1 MSREQQIVEALRAS
15 LKETERL
22 RKQNRDLVA
31 AAGEPIAIVGMA
43 CRLPGGV
50 TSPDQLWD
58 LVSRGGDG
66 ITGFPGDRG
75 WDLVSDVDYARAGG
89 FVDSATTFDAGLFG
103 ISPREAVA
111 MDPQQ
116 RLLLESSWEALE
128 RAGIAPDSLR
138 GSATGVYA
146 GASNSGYGAGV
157 ALPEE
162 VAGHALTGTAN
173 SVISGRVAYALGL
186 EGPAVTI
193 DTACSS
199 SLVAL
204 HMAMQALR
212 ADECSMALVGG
223 VTVVPSTA
231 VFAEFARQNGLAA
244 DGRCKSFA
252 GAADGTGW
260 SEGVAV
266 LVVEKL
272 SDAVANGH
280 DVLAV
285 VRGSA
290 VNSDGASNGLTAPN
304 GPSQQRVIR
313 AALES
318 AGMSPSDVDVVEGH
332 GTGTRLGD
340 PIEAQA
346 LLATYGQGRVEPLWL
361 GSLKSNIGHTQAA
374 SGAAGVIKM
383 VLALQHATLPKTLHV
398 DTPTPHAAWGRGAVS
413 LLTQARPWPEVDR
426 PRRAAVSSF
435 GISGTNA
442 HIILESYAA
451 EPAEVPVEPV
461 LAGTPWAL
469 SARSA
474 EALRAQADR
483 LAAVEESA
491 VDIAWS
497 LATTRAVL
505 DERAV
510 VVGGR
515 VGLDA
520 VARGE
525 SGPGVVRGTAVDG
538 DLALL
543 FTGQGSQRAGMGQAL
558 RVFPV
563 FAEVFDDLHAR
574 LPFDDSAIDQTGN
587 AQVALFAL
595 QVALFRLVESW
606 GIRPDVLVGHSIGEV
621 AAAHVSGILSLDDAC
636 TLVAA
641 RARLMQAL
649 PSGGAMLAVEISEAD
664 LAVEFP
670 EGLPEGV
677 DLAAVNSDRSI
688 VVSGDRGIVELLD
701 RRFVEQSR
709 RVKRLSVSHA
719 FHSHLMD
726 PMLDEFERVVRGLTF
741 GSPAIPVVATSTGD
755 PGTPEYWVRQV
766 RETVRFADAVGG
778 LDESTRYLELGPD
791 GVLSAL
797 VGGVPALRAGHD
809 EPDSLLTAVA
819 RLHVV
824 GVPVDWTAVLP
835 RGRRVPLP
843 VYPFQRAH
851 YWLAPASTEAA
862 VDDWRYRIDWSPVHP
877 RPAGDQG
884 WQVIGDDPT
893 LADLPRSDNPAAV
906 LVAPGADPATVI
918 DLLRTATAP
927 IWVLTRGA
935 VSTSPTDPV
944 TDPAAAQLW
953 GLGQVAALEHPD
965 RWGGLIDLDAT
976 FDLARLAAVLA
987 GDEDQVALR
996 GDATYAR
1003 RLVPA
1008 PANSGTP
1015 WRATGTV
1022 LITGGTGA
1030 LGGHVARW
1038 LAGRGAQHLLL
1049 TSRRGPDAPGTADL
1063 VRELATLGTRAEVIA
1078 CDVADRDALT
1088 ALLAEHTVTAA
1099 FHTAGVVASTSLA
1112 ETTVDEFT
1120 AITRAK
1126 ADGAATL
1133 HELLPDAHLVLF
1145 GSIAGVWGSGGQAA
1159 YAAANAHLDAIAAQR
1174 RAQGKPATCVSWGPW
1189 AGSGMLADADA
1200 EDYLRKRGLTPM
1212 SPVRAVAALGRALD
1226 AGDTNVTVVD
1236 IDGPRFAAVFTSGR
1250 PSRLL
1255 PWSAPTVAVKSTWDD
1270 SGALDLVRAE
1280 VATVLGYTGAVD
1292 ARKPFKDLGF
1302 DSLTAVELRDRLV
1315 SVTGQ
1320 RLPASLVYDYPT
1332 ATALAEHL
1340 RRQARGETARART
1353 EVVTRTD
1360 EPIAIIAMS
1369 CRFPGGVDSPEA
1381 LWDLVA
1387 NGREVVDEFPTDR
1400 GWDLDALRS
1409 SSHSLRGAFL
1419 RDAAEFDA
1427 DLFGIS
1433 PREATVLDPQQ
1444 RFLLEATWEVFE
1456 RAGIDPTSLRGEPVG
1471 VFAGTNGQD
1480 YAGVALASEGMAGYL
1495 STGITASVLSGRIAY
1510 SFGLEGPA
1518 VTVDTACSSSLVA
1531 LHLAAK
1537 ALRDG
1542 ECSLALASGVT
1553 VMATPGAFVE
1563 FTHQRGLAA
1572 DGRCKPF
1579 AQAAD
1584 GTSWGEGV
1592 GVLLVERLSD
1602 AVANG
1607 HRVLAV
1613 VRGSAVNSDGASNGL
1628 TAPNG
1633 PSQQRV
1639 ILSAL
1644 AAAGLTPSDVDAVE
1658 AHGTG
1663 TVLGDPIEAQALLA
1677 TYGQDRATPLWLGS
1691 VKSNIGHTQAAAGVA
1706 AVIKM
1711 VQAMR
1716 HGVLPMSLHIDTPTA
1731 HVDWSAGAVS
1741 LLTESQPWTPGPR
1754 RVGVSS
1760 FGVSGTNAH
1769 VILESAPESAKAL
1782 TAGGSGPVEA
1792 GVSSLEAGG
1801 PNWSAATEV
1810 TRESIVDDKQPG
1822 SRTGVASAWV
1832 LSAGSAV
1839 GVREQAARLARFLE
1853 DHPTNPEA
1861 VARTL
1866 VHGRAALGYR
1876 AVVPGGDLA
1885 ALGRVAEG
1893 GGGVVEG
1900 SVVDGKLVYLFTGQG
1915 SQRAGMGRELRVFP
1929 VFAAAF
1935 DEVVARVSF
1944 DDGAIDQTGNA
1955 QVAIF
1960 ALQVALHRLLESLGI
1975 HADVLVGH
1983 SIGEVAAAH
1992 VSGIL
1997 SLDDACTLVSARARL
2012 MQALPPGGAMLAVEI
2027 SESDLRQQFPD
2038 GLPEGVDLA
2047 AVNSDRSIVVSGD
2060 RGIVELLDRR
2070 FVEQSRR
2077 VKRLVVSHAFHS
2089 HLMDPMLGEFEQVV
2103 RELSFASPTIPL
2115 VNTSTGDP
2123 ATPEYWVRQVR
2134 ETVRFHEA
2142 VSGLGDVGTFV
2153 ELGPDGVLTALVRQS
2168 LDAGAVPLVRAGK
2181 PEIDTFDHALATLFT
2196 RGVPVQWPT
2205 RGPGA
2210 DLPTYAFQR
2219 RHFWARPKPTPTG
2232 LQPADHP
2239 LLTGSTPL
2247 GDGGHLFTGTLPAE
2261 GWLADHVV
2269 HGAVVLPGTALLDLA
2284 LHAGATTGTPHLD
2297 ELTIEAPLTLPATLQ
2312 LSVAAPTSDG
2322 SRSFAIHST
2331 TGTTWT
2337 RHASGVLSATEAE
2350 PVLPA
2355 DVAGEHIAAAP
2366 SPYGTRSFAVHATT
2380 DATWTRHA
2388 SGALGAAEVEPVLPV
2403 DVAGEHVAAPAPD
2416 GTGSFAVRATTD
2428 ATWTRHASGAL
2439 SATEV
2444 EPVLPVDVAGE
2455 HVAVAASTPDGT
2467 RSFGVHATTGTTWAR
2482 HASGVLGAAGA
2493 EPVLP
2498 ADVAGEPIAVDDL
2511 YPALA
2516 AAGLDY
2522 GPAFQGI
2529 HAVRRT
2535 GQGLIVEVSAPVD
2548 IKGFGLHPA
2557 LFDAVLHALALDSD
2571 GGEPVVP
2578 FAWTGVT
2585 LHAAGADRLRAH
2597 LTRIAPDAVRIVV
2610 TDDDGAPVAS
2620 VESLT
2625 LRVAAKSARS
2635 LDNALFTVDWVPVAA
2650 SADIE
2655 VRDVVVPMPDTVAD
2669 TLALVQAWIRHN
2681 PDPRLVLVS
2690 SGAVAALPG
2699 DDITD
2704 LAAAASWGLVRSA
2717 QSEHPDRF
2725 VLVDAAQGCDLA
2737 GVLALDE
2744 PQLAVRDG
2752 MVLASRLV
2760 RAQPGIAIPDE
2771 PWRLDVTT
2779 GGTLENL
2786 AALSTPD
2793 QPLRPGEVRVAVRSA
2808 GINFRDVLIALG
2820 SYPEQAVMGSEGAGV
2835 VVEVGA
2841 GVTDLAEGD
2850 RVFGLLTGGFGPHA
2864 VVDRRLV
2871 APMPE
2876 SWSYTEAAAVPMA
2889 FLTAYYALVDLAG
2902 LRAGERV
2909 LVHAAAGG
2917 VGMAATQIARHLGA
2931 HVSGTASPAKWPST
2945 GLADEDLASSR
2956 DLGFEQKFG
2965 ATGFDV
2971 VLNSLAG
2978 EYIDA
2983 SRRLLGDGGRFIE
2996 MGKAD
3001 LRDPA
3006 GFPGLTY
3013 RAFDLGEAGP
3023 DRLQAML
3030 QELIALFGHGGLRLL
3045 PTRAWDIRDARSA
3058 FRHLGQG
3065 RHVGKNVFTIP
3076 RPLSTV
3082 LITGGTG
3089 VLGSALA
3096 RHLVDQGVR
3105 RLVLVSRSGQ
3115 ASQELPG
3122 ADVTVV
3128 SCDISDPTAL
3138 SEVIAEYQPTDVIHA
3153 AGVADDGL
3161 ITDLTPDRLQ
3171 TVFGPKADAAR
3182 VLASLELD
3190 SLTFYSSA
3198 SATFG
3203 TPGQANYSAANA
3215 YLDALAHQLRA
3226 QGKNAV
3232 SLAWGLWAEASGIT
3246 ASLTAADRER
3256 LGTALSTEDGLALF
3270 DRARTLPQAHVL
3282 PMRVDARS
3290 AHPLLRGMTV
3300 GAQRR
3305 AKALALTSDNALD
3318 LVREHVA
3325 AVLGHASADAVD
3337 PRRAFRDL
3345 GFDSL
3350 TSVELRNRINSA
3362 TGLRLPPTVVFDH
3375 PTPVAL
3381 AALLSETRPAAKKAV
3396 VRAVDT
3402 SADGIVIVGM
3412 ACRFP
3417 GGVGSPEELWDLV
3430 VSGVDAIGEF
3440 PRDRGWDLDALYDPD
3455 PERLG
3460 TTYTRAGGFVSTATE
3475 FDAGLFGISP
3485 REAAAMDPQQRLLL
3499 ETTWEAFERAG
3510 IDPMSLHGSKS
3521 GVFMGVATSLYGLDS
3536 GPSEGHS
3543 LTGIATSVA
3552 SGRLAYTFGLEGPAL
3567 TVDTACSSSLVALHL
3582 AVQALRNGECTLAV
3596 AGGATVMATPGI
3608 FTEFSRQKG
3617 LSVDGRCRS
3626 FAADADGTG
3635 WGEGVGILV
3644 VERRS
3649 DAVANGHEILAVVR
3663 GTAVNS
3669 DGASNGLTAPN
3680 GPSQQRVIEAA
3691 LAVGGLAPS
3700 DVDLVEA
3707 HGTGTVLGDP
3717 IEAQALL
3724 ATYGQDRAEPLWL
3737 GSVKSNIGHT
3747 QSASGVAGVIKV
3759 VEALRRGV
3767 LPGTLH
3773 AEEPTPHVDWT
3784 AGSVSLLTESRP
3796 WPRVERPRR
3805 AGVSSFG
3812 VSGTNAHVIIEQA
3825 GPDPVA
3831 VAEPRAADPVVPWV
3845 LSAASADALRAQAS
3859 RLAAHSA
3866 ELDPVDVGLSLVSGR
3881 ADLDHRLVVVGA
3893 TTDELRTAL
3902 IGAEGQVISRGR
3914 VAFLFTGQGSQQA
3927 GMGQEL
3933 RVFPAFKAAFDDIRA
3948 RLPYSDEA
3956 IDETG
3961 NAQLALFAVEVALFR
3976 LLESW
3981 GVRPDV
3987 LVGHSIGEV
3996 AAAHVSGIL
4005 SLDDACALVA
4015 ARARLMQ
4022 ALPSGGAMLAVE
4034 ISEAD
4039 LALEFPEGLP
4049 AGVDLAAVNSD
4060 RSIVVSGDRGIVE
4073 LLDRRFVEQSRRV
4086 KRLVVSHAFHSHL
4099 MDPMLGEFRQVV
4111 AGLSF
4116 AKPTIPLVSTAAGD
4130 PSTPEY
4136 WVRQVQ
4142 ETVRF
4147 SQAVRE
4153 SGAAT
4158 FVEVGP
4164 GGVLSALVHHS
4175 VDDAVTAP
4183 AVRPGDEVPA
4193 LVRAVGTAWTRGVA
4207 VDWSAVFAQ
4216 WGGRRVALPT
4226 YAFQRSRYWLEPRRR
4241 IESTEDW
4248 RYQVDWAPVDDGSVT
4263 AGKWAVQGAADVAAA
4278 LKSAGVTVVDD
4289 VADADGLV
4297 VEVDAPGLLR
4307 VVAEA
4312 TVPVWA
4318 VTRGGVDAAEVWGV
4332 GRVAAIEM
4340 PQVWGGLIDLP
4351 AGADARVA
4359 AVLGGKEDQVVL
4371 RPNGAV
4377 ARRVRRAPLGHRQ
4390 QWTVDGP
4397 VLITGGTGA
4406 LGLEVAR
4413 WLVTRGA
4420 TEVVLV
4426 SRRGGTAPDLGV
4438 PVYVET
4444 CDIADRDA
4452 VSALLARHPVTTIV
4466 HAAGVDTR
4474 TPLIS
4479 ADPTAYADVT
4489 RAKVLGA
4496 RHLHELAP
4504 DAHLIFFSSIA
4515 GVWGSSGQS
4524 AYAAGNAYLDALAEH
4539 RVAEGRRATSLAW
4552 GPWSTG
4558 MAAGSA
4564 SDYLRR
4570 RGLTPMR
4577 PDRALSALGD
4587 ALDGGDTAVVIA
4599 DVDWERFIP
4608 AFTSVRPSPLLAEF
4622 VPADSAPT
4630 HSSWASTM
4638 ANLSTQER
4646 LASVLALVRKHA
4658 ADALGH
4664 PDSTTIEPGK
4674 PFKELGFDSLTAVD
4688 LRNRLATTTAIAIPA
4703 TAVFDHPTAR
4713 ALAEYL
4719 ISFLAE
4725 EKPKS
4730 AQLVQTRDTTDP
4742 VVIVG
4747 MACRY
4752 PGGVNSPEDL
4762 WDLVTKGTDAIAD
4775 FPTDRGWDLG
4785 ADVTYARRG
4794 GFVDTA
4800 TQFDAD
4806 LFSISPREAL
4816 AMDPQ
4821 QRLVLETAWEAF
4833 ERAGVD
4839 PLSLRGSATGVF
4851 VGASNSGYGTG
4862 AELPAEIEGHFLTGT
4877 ANSVMSG
4884 RIAYTLG
4891 LEGPAVTVDTACS
4904 SSLVALHW
4912 AIRALRDG
4920 ECDLALAGG
4929 VTVIPSPAVFAEFA
4943 TQGGLAADGR
4953 CKAFA
4958 DAADGTG
4965 WSEGV
4970 GVLVVER
4977 LSDALRNGHRV
4988 LAVVRGSAVNSDGA
5002 SNGLTAPNGPS
5013 QQRVIK
5019 AALASGGLTESDVD
5033 AVEGHGTGTRLGD
5046 PIEAQ
5051 ALLATYGQDR
5061 DEPLWLGS
5069 LKSNIGH
5076 AQAASGVGGVIKMV
5090 LALRHGVLPRTLH
5103 VDAPSS
5109 HVTWGAG
5116 AVSLLT
5122 ESRPWPE
5129 VDRPRRA
5136 AVSSFG
5142 VSGTNAHTILEEYPG
5157 ADPAVEAEDL
5167 VLPWVVSG
5175 RSAEALR
5182 AQALRL
5188 KDFAGRYPDTAVAR
5202 ALVASR
5208 ADLSHRAVVTGAAAL
5223 EALIADRPAPG
5234 LVRGVAGDGRLG
5246 FLFTG
5251 QGSQRVGM
5259 GRGLYSAYPV
5269 FAAAFDAVCA
5279 RVSLDEPLADVVFGV
5294 GAFGDGA
5301 LLDQTAYAQAGLFAL
5316 QVAVFRLVESWGIRP
5331 DHLVGHSIGELAAAH
5346 VAGVLSLDD
5355 ACVLLTARARLMQA
5369 LPPGGAMLAVEA
5381 SEAELAAE
5389 FPEGLPAGV
5398 DLAAV
5403 NSDRSLVLSGDC
5415 STVELLNSLLVDR
5428 GRRVKRLSVSHAFH
5442 SHLVDPVLGEFAEVV
5457 ETLAFRR
5464 PEIPLA
5470 LTSVGDVATPEYW
5483 VRQVRETVRFADAVR
5498 SVDVGTWLELGPD
5511 GVLAALVQ
5519 QTVAAPAVPVLR
5531 GGRDEVESTVDAVGH
5546 LHVSGARVDWT
5557 AILGRAVPI
5566 DLPTYAFQRE
5576 RYWLDQAVAADD
5588 GFWAAVE
5595 SGAVR
5600 VSEGEREQLTAVLP
5614 MLTALRRDHRERST
5628 VDSWRYRVTWRPLVD
5643 TSHVVSGRWLV
5654 ITPDG
5659 AVPDDIAGALAGV
5672 EIVSA
5677 AAGALPVVDGLDGVV
5692 ALVPVE
5698 DVLSLVQA
5706 DLPAPL
5712 WCVTRGAVAVDG
5724 ESVDPEQ
5731 ARVWGLGRVAALE
5744 VPGRWGGLVDVP
5756 AELTGRA
5763 ARRFAAVLAGDE
5775 REVAV
5780 RASGVFGRRLRRAAV
5795 GARGTWSPDGPVLVT
5810 GGTGALG
5817 AEVAR
5822 WLVEQGTT
5830 ELVLVSRR
5838 GPDAP
5843 GAAELVAGLD
5853 ASVSIVACDVADRD
5867 AVARLLAEHPVRAVF
5882 HAAGTVDDGVL
5893 DALTKPRLDAVLRS
5907 KSARWLDELAVAATT
5922 FVVFSSL
5929 AGVIGSAGQGNYAA
5943 ANAELDALIES
5954 RRARGLPGL
5963 SVAWGP
5969 WSGAGMAADVS
5980 TRLRRGGLRPLAP
5993 RRALTALA
6001 TALSAADTT
6010 ITIADVDWPNFTSTS
6025 PLLEDFPTRH
6035 HTPEPVRDL
6044 LDLVITHTAAILG
6057 HPTVAPDRAFRD
6069 LGIDSLTALELRNS
6083 LAAAIAHPLP
6093 ASVVFDYPTPAAV
6106 AAHLETLVIHNPTT
6120 HPQPAADPSP
6130 NPTEPVDWTRAAP
6143 RSGWGLPSR
6152 AGAREP
6158 GVDEPGKS
6166 PDGVALD
6173 ISPGSPVS
6181 ISEAPEPGLA
6191 AVEPNRAGLEA
6202 VEVACGGGA
6211 TGAAVAGPTGLRDG
6225 VDEDSVVIV
6234 GMACRLPGGAEG
6246 PEGLWR
6252 VVRDGVDG
6260 MAGFPDDRGWDL
6272 GRLFDDDPER
6282 VGTSYARVGG
6292 FLSTATEFDAAL
6304 FGISPREAVGMDP
6317 QQRLMLEASWAAIED
6332 AGIDPRGLKGSR
6344 TGVFAG
6350 TNGQDYP
6357 ALLVG
6362 KPELEGH
6369 IGTGNAASVLSGRIA
6384 YTFGLE
6390 GPALTVDTACSS
6402 SLVALHLAAKAL
6414 RGGECDMALA
6424 GGVTIM
6430 STPGAF
6436 IEFSRQRGLAPDG
6449 RCKAFAAAAD
6459 GTGWG
6464 EGVGV
6469 LVVMRLGDALKAGRR
6484 VLAVVRGTAV
6494 NQDGASNGLT
6504 APNGPAQQ
6512 RVIEAALADAH
6523 LRTSDVDVVE
6533 AHGTG
6538 TSLGDPIEAQALLN
6552 TYGQGRDEPLWIGS
6566 VKSNIGHTQAA
6577 AGVAGI
6583 IKVVMAM
6590 RHRELPK
6597 TLHVDA
6603 PSAQVDW
6610 STGDVALLT
6619 EPREWPAD
6627 RPRRAGISSFGVSGT
6642 NAHVIV
6648 EDYPAAAISQV
6659 ELEEPVPFVL
6669 SAASPEALIGQA
6681 RALLGTKP
6689 TLDVAASLLDRAK
6702 LPHRAVVIA
6711 ADADEFATGLR
6722 AVADKGQAG
6731 NGGLAILFTGQG
6743 SQRAR
6748 MGRELRAYPVF
6759 AQAFDDIREQL
6770 SFDDNAIDDTVHAQ
6784 AAIFALEVALYRLVE
6799 SWGIA
6804 PDVLI
6809 GHSIGEVAAAHV
6821 SGVLSLDDACAL
6833 VAARGRL
6840 MQALPVGGA
6849 MLAVEAEPHEIDL
6862 PPGVALAAVNGPRSL
6877 VVSGDEDAV
6886 DALAERWSTEGRRVK
6901 RLVVSHAFH
6910 SHRMDPMLP
6919 EFGAIVHQLTLVPG
6933 HRAVIS
6939 TVHPDADLS
6948 SPDYWVR
6955 QVREPVRFTDAVAEA
6970 RRRGVTRFLELGPDG
6985 VLTALVGTDA
6995 DVAVTALRAG
7005 KGERETV
7012 LAAVGRLH
7020 EAGVDVDWRPLVA
7033 GGRQVPLPAYAFDR
7047 QRFWPLAAKRSRVD
7061 DLTYGITW
7069 APVAAP
7075 NTQLNGTWAVLGD
7088 DTRGIGKLLESHGAE
7103 VVTEEADGL
7112 AGIVSLL
7119 GLNDTVDLLKRD
7131 GAPIWCV
7138 TEGAVSI
7145 DGEAT
7150 DPERAQLWGLGRVA
7164 ALERPRRWGGLID
7177 GDGPGVIAALAGTE
7191 DQVAVRNGELR
7202 ARRLTSTKLLPA
7214 KTWRPTG
7221 PVLVTGGTGALGIEV
7236 ARWLVDRGADELV
7249 LVSRRGADAPGIAE
7263 LVESID
7269 ARVHVVSC
7277 DLGDE
7282 EAVRQVLRDHPVTAI
7297 VHAAGVAGVADLVD
7311 LGANTIADALRAKAT
7326 GARHLDELATVD
7338 TFVLFS
7344 SIAGVWGSG
7353 GQAAYAAANA
7363 ALDAIAH
7370 RRHAEGKPV
7379 TSVAWGPWAGAG
7391 MAAGSEDYLG
7401 KRGLTALD
7409 PAEALEALGAALDA
7423 GVPTVTVA
7431 DVDWP
7436 RFADSFHTARSGT
7449 LFTELLPNDP
7459 RPVDSDL
7466 RERLAGLSEADRDA
7480 TLLALVTAAVAEVLG
7495 YTGVDPN
7502 RAFRDLGFDSLTA
7515 VELRGK
7521 LVAATGLALPSSLA
7535 FDYPTAT
7542 ELARHLRA
7550 ELSPATGVDALLAEL
7565 DAVESAFA
7573 GAAPDGLTRIKLA
7586 VRLRSFL
7593 AGWDGAATAEPA
7605 GDLDAADDDEFLSL
7619 IDQELGR

>member
-1 MSREQQIVEALRAS
+1 M
-15 LKETERL
+15 
-22 RKQNRDLVA
+22 
-31 AAGEPIAIVGMA
+31 
-43 CRLPGGV
+43 
-50 TSPDQLWD
+50 
-58 LVSRGGDG
+58 
-66 ITGFPGDRG
+66 
-75 WDLVSDVDYARAGG
+75 
-89 FVDSATTFDAGLFG
+89 
-103 ISPREAVA
+103 
-111 MDPQQ
+111 
-116 RLLLESSWEALE
+116 
-128 RAGIAPDSLR
+128 
-138 GSATGVYA
+138 
-146 GASNSGYGAGV
+146 
-157 ALPEE
+157 
-162 VAGHALTGTAN
+162 
-173 SVISGRVAYALGL
+173 
-186 EGPAVTI
+186 
-193 DTACSS
+193 
-199 SLVAL
+199 
-204 HMAMQALR
+204 
-212 ADECSMALVGG
+212 
-223 VTVVPSTA
+223 
-231 VFAEFARQNGLAA
+231 AA

-252 GAADGTGW
+252 AAADGTGW

-272 SDAVANGH
+272 SDAIANGH

-318 AGMSPSDVDVVEGH
+318 AGITPSDVDVVEGH

-346 LLATYGQGRVEPLWL
+346 LLATYGKGRAEPLWL

-383 VLALQHATLPKTLHV
+383 VMALRHATLPKTLHV
-398 DTPTPHAAWGRGAVS
+398 DAPTPHAAWGRGAVS
-413 LLTQARPWPEVDR
+413 LLTEARPWPEVDR

-442 HIILESYAA
+442 HIILESYAT
-451 EPAEVPVEPV
+451 EPAAPAESDLAVVPWV
-461 LAGTPWAL
+461 L
-469 SARSA
+469 SARS
-474 EALRAQADR
+474 EDALRAQAVS
-483 LAAVEESA
+483 LAEVDESG
-491 VDIAWS
+491 VDIGWS
-497 LATTRAVL
+497 LATTRAML

-510 VVGGR
+510 VLD
-515 VGLDA
+515 GLA
-520 VARGE
+520 GLGALARGE
-525 SGPGVVRGTAVDG
+525 SAPGVVRGTAVDG
-538 DLALL
+538 DLAFL
-543 FTGQGSQRAGMGQAL
+543 FTGQGSQRAGMGQEL
-558 RVFPV
+558 RVHPA
-563 FAEVFDDLHAR
+563 FAEVFDDIHAR
-574 LPFDDSAIDQTGN
+574 LPFDDDAIDQTGN
-587 AQVALFAL
+587 AQLALFAL

-606 GIRPDVLVGHSIGEV
+606 GVRPDVLVGHSIGEV
-621 AAAHVSGILSLDDAC
+621 AAAHVAGILSLDDAC
-636 TLVAA
+636 TLVSA

-649 PSGGAMLAVEISEAD
+649 PAGGAMLAVEISEAE
-664 LAVEFP
+664 LAAGFP
-670 EGLPEGV
+670 EGLPAGV
-677 DLAAVNSDRSI
+677 DLAAVNSDRSL
-688 VVSGDRGIVELLD
+688 VLSGDRRIVELLN
-701 RRFVEQSR
+701 RSFVEQSR
-709 RVKRLSVSHA
+709 RVKALAVSHA

-726 PMLDEFERVVRGLTF
+726 AMLGEFEQVVGGLSF
-741 GSPAIPVVATSTGD
+741 DQPVIPLVSTSTGD
-755 PGTPEYWVRQV
+755 PSTPEYWVRQV
-766 RETVRFADAVGG
+766 RGTVRFADAVGG

-797 VGGVPALRAGHD
+797 VGGVPTLRAGHD
-809 EPDSLLTAVA
+809 ETAALTTAMA
-819 RLHVV
+819 RLHVI

-843 VYPFQRAH
+843 VYPFQRSH
-851 YWLAPASTEAA
+851 YWLAPASSAAA
-862 VDDWRYRIDWSPVHP
+862 VDDWRYRIDWTPVTP
-877 RPAGDQG
+877 RPATNQG
-884 WQVIGDDPT
+884 WRVIGDDPT
-893 LADLPRSDNPAAV
+893 LADLPRSDTPAAIV
-906 LVAPGADPATVI
+906 VAPGADAATVI

-935 VSTSPTDPV
+935 VSTGPNDPV
-944 TDPAAAQLW
+944 TDPAAARLW

-965 RWGGLIDLDAT
+965 RWGGLVDVDASPDLT
-976 FDLARLAAVLA
+976 RLAAVLT

-996 GDATYAR
+996 ANGTYAR
-1003 RLVPA
+1003 RLAPA
-1008 PANSGTP
+1008 PVDSGTP
-1015 WRATGTV
+1015 WRAKGTV

-1038 LAGRGAQHLLL
+1038 LAGRGVQHLLL
-1049 TSRRGPDAPGTADL
+1049 TSRRGLAAPGAAELVQELADL
-1063 VRELATLGTRAEVIA
+1063 GASAEVIA
-1078 CDVADRDALT
+1078 CDVADRDALA
-1088 ALLAEHTVTAA
+1088 ALLDNHIVTAA
-1099 FHTAGVVASTSLA
+1099 FHTAGVVASNPLT

-1120 AITRAK
+1120 AVTRAK
-1126 ADGAATL
+1126 ADGATHL

-1159 YAAANAHLDAIAAQR
+1159 YGAANAHLDAIAAHR
-1174 RAQGKPATCVSWGPW
+1174 RAHGKAATCVSWGPW
-1189 AGSGMLADADA
+1189 AGSGMLTDADA

-1212 SPVRAVAALGRALD
+1212 VPARAVAALGRALD

-1236 IDGPRFAAVFTSGR
+1236 VDGPRFAAVFTSGR

-1255 PWSAPTVAVKSTWDD
+1255 PWSTPEVATKSTWDE

-1280 VATVLGYTGAVD
+1280 VATVLGYTGSVD
-1292 ARKPFKDLGF
+1292 AKKPFKDLGF
-1302 DSLTAVELRDRLV
+1302 DSLTAVELRDRLAQ
-1315 SVTGQ
+1315 VTGQ

-1340 RRQARGETARART
+1340 GRQARGETVRLRT
-1353 EVVTRTD
+1353 EVATRVD

-1381 LWDLVA
+1381 LWDLVSS
-1387 NGREVVDEFPTDR
+1387 GREVVDEFPTDR

-1419 RDAAEFDA
+1419 RGAAEFDA

-1444 RFLLEATWEVFE
+1444 RLLLEATWEVFE
-1456 RAGIDPTSLRGEPVG
+1456 RAGIDPSSLRGEPVG

-1480 YAGVALASEGMAGYL
+1480 YAGVALASEALAGYL

-1542 ECSLALASGVT
+1542 ECSMAIASGVT

-1644 AAAGLTPSDVDAVE
+1644 SAAGLDPSDVDVVE

-1677 TYGQDRATPLWLGS
+1677 TYGQGRTEPLWLGS

-1706 AVIKM
+1706 GVIKM

-1716 HGVLPMSLHIDTPTA
+1716 HGVLPRSLHIDAPTS
-1731 HVDWSAGAVS
+1731 HVDWSAGSVS
-1741 LLTESQPWTPGPR
+1741 LLTESRPWTSAAR
-1754 RVGVSS
+1754 RAGVSS

-1769 VILESAPESAKAL
+1769 VILESAPDIELA
-1782 TAGGSGPVEA
+1782 AGPGEA
-1792 GVSSLEAGG
+1792 A
-1801 PNWSAATEV
+1801 P
-1810 TRESIVDDKQPG
+1810 
-1822 SRTGVASAWV
+1822 AWV
-1832 LSAGSAV
+1832 LSAGSAA
-1839 GVREQAARLARFLE
+1839 GLRDQASRLLRYL
-1853 DHPTNPEA
+1853 TVNPDADRDA
-1861 VARTL
+1861 VAHTL
-1866 VHGRAALGYR
+1866 VHGRAALTHR
-1876 AVVPGGDLA
+1876 AVVQSGDLE
-1885 ALGRVAEG
+1885 ALTRLAEG
-1893 GGGVVEG
+1893 GDVVQG

-1915 SQRAGMGRELRVFP
+1915 SQRAGMGRDLRVYP

-1935 DEVVARVSF
+1935 DEVVARVPFS
-1944 DDGAIDQTGNA
+1944 DEAIDQTGNA
-1955 QVAIF
+1955 QVALF
-1960 ALQVALHRLLESLGI
+1960 ALQVALFRLLESRGVRP
-1975 HADVLVGH
+1975 DVLVGH

-1992 VSGIL
+1992 VAGIL
-1997 SLDDACTLVSARARL
+1997 SLDDACTLVAARARL
-2012 MQALPPGGAMLAVEI
+2012 MQALPAGGAMLAVEI
-2027 SESDLRQQFPD
+2027 SEAELGVAFPG
-2038 GLPEGVDLA
+2038 GLPDGVDLA
-2047 AVNSDRSIVVSGD
+2047 AVNSDRSLVLSGD
-2060 RGIVELLDRR
+2060 RGIVELLERG

-2077 VKRLVVSHAFHS
+2077 VKSLVVSHAFHS
-2089 HLMDPMLGEFEQVV
+2089 HLMDPMLDEFAQVV
-2103 RELSFASPTIPL
+2103 RGLSFNQPLIP
-2115 VNTSTGDP
+2115 VVSTSSGDP
-2123 ATPEYWVRQVR
+2123 STPEYWVRQVR
-2134 ETVRFHEA
+2134 ETVRFHDA
-2142 VSGLGDVGTFV
+2142 VSGLGDVGAFV
-2153 ELGPDGVLTALVRQS
+2153 ELGPDGVLTALVQQS
-2168 LDAGAVPLVRAGK
+2168 VDAVAVPVLRAGK
-2181 PEIDTFDHALATLFT
+2181 SELDTVDRALATLFT
-2196 RGVPVQWPT
+2196 CGVPVHWPT

-2219 RHFWARPKPTPTG
+2219 RHFWAKPKPALTG
-2232 LQPADHP
+2232 VHPANHP
-2239 LLTGSTPL
+2239 LLSGSTPL

-2269 HGAVVLPGTALLDLA
+2269 HGTVVLPGTALVELA
-2284 LHAGATTGTPHLD
+2284 LHAGATTGAPRVD
-2297 ELTIEAPLTLPATLQ
+2297 ELTIEVPLSLPADIQ
-2312 LSVAAPTSDG
+2312 LAVAAPEADG
-2322 SRSFAIHST
+2322 TRAFAIHS
-2331 TGTTWT
+2331 GSGNAWT
-2337 RHASGVLSATEAE
+2337 RHASGLLSATPSQPDLPLVTDGH
-2350 PVLPA
+2350 PVSL
-2355 DVAGEHIAAAP
+2355 
-2366 SPYGTRSFAVHATT
+2366 
-2380 DATWTRHA
+2380 
-2388 SGALGAAEVEPVLPV
+2388 
-2403 DVAGEHVAAPAPD
+2403 
-2416 GTGSFAVRATTD
+2416 
-2428 ATWTRHASGAL
+2428 
-2439 SATEV
+2439 
-2444 EPVLPVDVAGE
+2444 
-2455 HVAVAASTPDGT
+2455 
-2467 RSFGVHATTGTTWAR
+2467 
-2482 HASGVLGAAGA
+2482 
-2493 EPVLP
+2493 
-2498 ADVAGEPIAVDDL
+2498 DDL

-2522 GPAFQGI
+2522 GPAFQGL
-2529 HAVRRT
+2529 HAAERT
-2535 GQGLIVEVSAPVD
+2535 ADGVIAEVSSSVD
-2548 IKGFGLHPA
+2548 IAGFAVHPA
-2557 LFDAVLHALALDSD
+2557 LLDAALHALALDSD
-2571 GGEPVVP
+2571 GAQAQVP
-2578 FAWTGVT
+2578 FAWTGVA
-2585 LHAAGADRLRAH
+2585 LHGTGADRLRVYV
-2597 LTRIAPDAVRIVV
+2597 TRIAADAVRVVV
-2610 TDDDGAPVAS
+2610 TDAEGALVAS
-2620 VESLT
+2620 VDSLT
-2625 LRVAAKSARS
+2625 LRTAAGPAVNDS
-2635 LDNALFTVDWVPVAA
+2635 LFTVDWTAVGTP
-2650 SADIE
+2650 ADTE
-2655 VRDVVVPMPDTVAD
+2655 VRDVVVPMPTTVED

-2690 SGAVAALPG
+2690 TGAVAAVPG

-2725 VLVDAAQGCDLA
+2725 VLVDAPEGADLA
-2737 GVLALDE
+2737 GALALDE
-2744 PQLAVRDG
+2744 PQLAIRDG
-2752 MVLASRLV
+2752 KALAPRLV
-2760 RAQPGIAIPDE
+2760 RAQPGIALPDE

-2786 AALSTPD
+2786 TALSTPD
-2793 QPLRPGEVRVAVRSA
+2793 RMLEPGEVRVEVRAA

-2820 SYPEQAVMGSEGAGV
+2820 TYPEQAVMGSEGAGV
-2835 VVEVGA
+2835 IVEVGA
-2841 GVTDLAEGD
+2841 DVVDLAAGD
-2850 RVFGLLTGGFGPHA
+2850 RVFGLFAGGFGPRT

-2876 SWSYTEAAAVPMA
+2876 AWSFTEAAAVPMA

-2902 LRAGERV
+2902 LRSGEHI

-2931 HVSGTASPAKWPST
+2931 RVSGTASPAKWSAT
-2945 GLADEDLASSR
+2945 GLADENLASSR
-2956 DLGFEQKFG
+2956 DLAFAEKFSG
-2965 ATGFDV
+2965 LDV

-2978 EYIDA
+2978 RYIDT
-2983 SRRLLGDGGRFIE
+2983 SVRLLGPGGRFIE

-3001 LRDPA
+3001 LREPCD
-3006 GFPGLTY
+3006 FPDLTY
-3013 RAFDLGEAGP
+3013 RAFDLSEAGH
-3023 DRLQAML
+3023 DRLQTML
-3030 QELIALFGHGGLRLL
+3030 LELIDLFGQGALRLL
-3045 PTRAWDIRDARSA
+3045 PTRAWDIRDARAA

-3065 RHVGKNVFTIP
+3065 RHVGKNVFTLP
-3076 RPLSTV
+3076 RALSTV

-3089 VLGSALA
+3089 VLGLALA
-3096 RHLVDQGVR
+3096 RHLVASGVR
-3105 RLVLVSRSGQ
+3105 RLVLVSRGGQ
-3115 ASQELPG
+3115 VSAEMLAELS
-3122 ADVTVV
+3122 AAEVSVVACDV
-3128 SCDISDPTAL
+3128 SDPAAL
-3138 SEVIAEYQPTDVIHA
+3138 SDVIATYRPTDVFHA

-3161 ITDLTPDRLQ
+3161 VTDLTPERLQ
-3171 TVFGPKADAAR
+3171 GVFGPKADAAR
-3182 VLASLELD
+3182 VLAGFDLD
-3190 SLTFYSSA
+3190 SVTFYSSA

-3226 QGKNAV
+3226 QGKNTV
-3232 SLAWGLWAEASGIT
+3232 SLAWGLWEEASGIT

-3270 DRARTLPQAHVL
+3270 DRSRTFPQAHLL
-3282 PMRVDARS
+3282 PMRIDARS
-3290 AHPLLRGMTV
+3290 NHTLLRELT
-3300 GAQRR
+3300 AAPRR
-3305 AKALALTSDNALD
+3305 AKAVSLTADNALD

-3350 TSVELRNRINSA
+3350 TSVELRNRLNAA

-3375 PTPVAL
+3375 PTPTAL
-3381 AALLSETRPAAKKAV
+3381 AALISETRPAVKKAV
-3396 VRAVDT
+3396 VRAET
-3402 SADGIVIVGM
+3402 GADDIVIVGM

-3417 GGVGSPEELWDLV
+3417 GDVGSPEELWDLV

-3460 TTYTRAGGFVSTATE
+3460 TTYTRSGGFVSTATE

-3510 IDPMSLHGSKS
+3510 IDPMSLRGSQS

-3552 SGRLAYTFGLEGPAL
+3552 SGRLAYTFGLEGPTL

-3582 AVQALRNGECTLAV
+3582 AVQALRNGECTLAL

-3626 FAADADGTG
+3626 FAAEADGTG

-3649 DAVANGHEILAVVR
+3649 DAIANGHEILAVVR
-3663 GTAVNS
+3663 GSAVNS

-3680 GPSQQRVIEAA
+3680 GPSQRRVIEAA

-3724 ATYGQDRAEPLWL
+3724 ETYGQDRAEPLWL

-3759 VEALRRGV
+3759 VEALRRGI

-3773 AEEPTPHVDWT
+3773 ASHPSPHVDWT
-3784 AGSVSLLTESRP
+3784 AGAVSLLTESRP
-3796 WPRVERPRR
+3796 WPEVDRPRR

-3825 GPDPVA
+3825 DVA
-3831 VAEPRAADPVVPWV
+3831 AEVEPERVDAVVPWV
-3845 LSAASADALRAQAS
+3845 LSAASDEALRAQAS
-3859 RLAAHSA
+3859 RLADNSA
-3866 ELDPVDVGLSLVSGR
+3866 DLDPVDVGLSLVRGR
-3881 ADLDHRLVVVGA
+3881 ADLDHRLVVVGSS
-3893 TTDELRTAL
+3893 TDDLRAAL
-3902 IGAEGQVISRGR
+3902 GGAEGRTITRGR
-3914 VAFLFTGQGSQQA
+3914 VAFLFTGQGSQRA
-3927 GMGQEL
+3927 GMGQDL
-3933 RVFPAFKAAFDDIRA
+3933 RVFPVFAAAFDDIRA
-3948 RLPYSDEA
+3948 RLPYSDEG
-3956 IDETG
+3956 IDQTG
-3961 NAQLALFAVEVALFR
+3961 NAQLALFAVEVATFR

-3981 GVRPDV
+3981 GLRPDV

-3996 AAAHVSGIL
+3996 AAAHVAGIL
-4005 SLDDACALVA
+4005 SLDDACALVS

-4039 LALEFPEGLP
+4039 LAVEFPDGLP
-4049 AGVDLAAVNSD
+4049 VGVDLAAVNSD
-4060 RSIVVSGDRGIVE
+4060 RSLVLSGDCRIVE
-4073 LLDRRFVEQSRRV
+4073 LLERRFVEQSRRV
-4086 KRLVVSHAFHSHL
+4086 KSLAVSHAFHSHL
-4099 MDPMLGEFRQVV
+4099 MDPMLAEFSQVV
-4111 AGLSF
+4111 RGLSF
-4116 AKPTIPLVSTAAGD
+4116 GQPVIPVVSTSSGD

-4136 WVRQVQ
+4136 WVRQVR

-4147 SQAVRE
+4147 GDAVRE
-4153 SGAAT
+4153 SRATT

-4164 GGVLSALVHHS
+4164 GGVLSALVHHI
-4175 VDDAVTAP
+4175 VNGAVTAAALLP
-4183 AVRPGDEVPA
+4183 DEVPA
-4193 LVRAVGTAWTRGVA
+4193 VLRAAGVAWTRGVA
-4207 VDWSAVFAQ
+4207 VDWSAVFGQ
-4216 WGGRRVALPT
+4216 REGRRVALPT
-4226 YAFQRSRYWLEPRRR
+4226 YAFQRRRYWLSSNKPV
-4241 IESTEDW
+4241 ESTEDW
-4248 RYQVDWAPVDDGSVT
+4248 RYRVDWTPVAAGPVV
-4263 AGKWAVQGAADVAAA
+4263 AGKWAVRGAADVEAA
-4278 LKSAGVTVVDD
+4278 LRSAGVTVVDD
-4289 VADADGLV
+4289 VAEADGLV
-4297 VEVDAPGLLR
+4297 VEAEAPALLR

-4318 VTRGGVDAAEVWGV
+4318 VTRGGVGAAEVWGV
-4332 GRVAAIEM
+4332 GRVAALEM

-4351 AGADARVA
+4351 EGADERIAG
-4359 AVLGGKEDQVVL
+4359 VLGGAEDQVVV
-4371 RPNGAV
+4371 RPSGVV
-4377 ARRVRRAPLGHRQ
+4377 ARRLRRAPLGQRR
-4390 QWTVDGP
+4390 QWTVSGP
-4397 VLITGGTGA
+4397 VLVTGGTGA

-4413 WLVTRGA
+4413 WLVGHGA
-4420 TEVVLV
+4420 TELILV
-4426 SRRGGTAPDLGV
+4426 SRRGGAVPDLGV
-4438 PVYVET
+4438 PVHVET

-4452 VSALLARHPVTTIV
+4452 VADLLARYPVSVVV

-4479 ADPTAYADVT
+4479 ADPVAYAEVT

-4524 AYAAGNAYLDALAEH
+4524 AYAAGNAYLDALAE
-4539 RVAEGRRATSLAW
+4539 RRASSGQRATSIAW
-4552 GPWSTG
+4552 GPWSAG
-4558 MAAGSA
+4558 MATGPTA
-4564 SDYLRR
+4564 DYLRR
-4570 RGLTPMR
+4570 RGLTPL
-4577 PDRALSALGD
+4577 PPSRALSALAD
-4587 ALDGGDTAVVIA
+4587 ALDHGDTTITIA
-4599 DVDWERFIP
+4599 NVDWTRFVP
-4608 AFTSVRPSPLLAEF
+4608 TFTSSRPSPLLTDFLPTDAA
-4622 VPADSAPT
+4622 PAAT
-4630 HSSWASTM
+4630 SWASTTS
-4638 ANLSTQER
+4638 ALPTQER
-4646 LASVLALVRKHA
+4646 AATVLALVRHHA
-4658 ADALGH
+4658 AASLGH
-4664 PDSTTIEPGK
+4664 ADSAAVAPEK
-4674 PFKELGFDSLTAVD
+4674 PFKDLGFDSLTAVD
-4688 LRNRLATTTAIAIPA
+4688 LRNRLVAATALAIPA
-4703 TAVFDHPTAR
+4703 TAVFDHPTAQ
-4713 ALAEYL
+4713 ALADHL
-4719 ISFLAE
+4719 LALLAE
-4725 EKPKS
+4725 RGTGQASGSLWTSAMSDLSVQERAAAVLALVRQHAAASLGHPDPAAIDPEKPFKDLGFDSLTAVDLRNRLVAATSLAIPATAVFDHPTAQALADHLLTLLVERRSGLVSGSLWTS
-4730 AQLVQTRDTTDP
+4730 AMSDLSVQERAAAVLALVRQHAAASLGHPDPAAIDPEKPFKDLGFDSLTAVELRNRLVAATALAIPATAVFDHPTAQALADHVLALLADGEPERVVAVRDRDVDDP

-4752 PGGVNSPEDL
+4752 PGGVESPEGL
-4762 WDLVTKGTDAIAD
+4762 WELVVGEGDAIGE
-4775 FPTDRGWDLG
+4775 FPGDRGWDLE
-4785 ADVTYARRG
+4785 ADVKYARRG
-4794 GFVDTA
+4794 GFVETA
-4800 TQFDAD
+4800 TRFDAD
-4806 LFSISPREAL
+4806 LFAISPREAL

-4862 AELPAEIEGHFLTGT
+4862 AELPLEIEGHFLTGT

-4912 AIRALRDG
+4912 ATKALRDG

-4958 DAADGTG
+4958 AGADGTG

-5013 QQRVIK
+5013 QQRVIR

-5033 AVEGHGTGTRLGD
+5033 VVEGHGTGTRLGD
-5046 PIEAQ
+5046 PIEAE
-5051 ALLATYGQDR
+5051 ALLATYGR
-5061 DEPLWLGS
+5061 GRTEPLWLGS

-5090 LALRHGVLPRTLH
+5090 LALRAGILPRSLH
-5103 VDAPSS
+5103 VDAPSP
-5109 HVTWGAG
+5109 HVAWESG
-5116 AVSLLT
+5116 AVALLT
-5122 ESRPWPE
+5122 EARPWPE

-5142 VSGTNAHTILEEYPG
+5142 VSGTNAHTIIEQY
-5157 ADPAVEAEDL
+5157 PAVGPVASEDNSA
-5167 VLPWVVSG
+5167 LPWVISG
-5175 RSAEALR
+5175 RSAAALR
-5182 AQALRL
+5182 AQAQRL
-5188 KDFAGRYPDTAVAR
+5188 KYFAGEQPVAAVAR
-5202 ALVASR
+5202 ALVTSR
-5208 ADLSHRAVVTGAAAL
+5208 ADLSHRAVVTSEAAL
-5223 EALIADRPAPG
+5223 DALIADRPAPG
-5234 LVRGVAGDGRLG
+5234 LVRGVAGDGRVA

-5259 GRGLYSAYPV
+5259 GRELHAAYPV

-5279 RVSLDEPLADVVFGV
+5279 RVDLDRPLADVVFG
-5294 GAFGDGA
+5294 DGA
-5301 LLDQTAYAQAGLFAL
+5301 SLDQTAYAQAGLFAL
-5316 QVAVFRLVESWGIRP
+5316 QVALFRLVESWGVRP

-5369 LPPGGAMLAVEA
+5369 LPTGGAMLAVEA
-5381 SEAELAAE
+5381 SDAELV
-5389 FPEGLPAGV
+5389 GRLPDGV

-5403 NSDRSLVLSGDC
+5403 NSDRSTVLSG
-5415 STVELLNSLLVDR
+5415 SVSAIELLSSKLNEQGL
-5428 GRRVKRLSVSHAFH
+5428 RVKRLTVSHAFH
-5442 SHLVDPVLGEFAEVV
+5442 SHLVDPMLGEFARVV
-5457 ETLAFRR
+5457 ETLEFRR

-5498 SVDVGTWLELGPD
+5498 TVDADTWLELGPD

-5519 QTVAAPAVPVLR
+5519 KTVTASAVPVLR
-5531 GGRDEVESTVDAVGH
+5531 GGREEVESTMEALSH
-5546 LHVSGARVDWT
+5546 LHVRGVRVDWT
-5557 AILGRAVPI
+5557 AIFGRGVPI

-5576 RYWLDQAVAADD
+5576 RYWLEPAVAADD
-5588 GFWAAVE
+5588 GFWAAIE
-5595 SGAVR
+5595 SGAVAASAE
-5600 VSEGEREQLTAVLP
+5600 VAAVLP
-5614 MLTALRRDHRERST
+5614 ALTALRRDHRERST
-5628 VDSWRYRVTWRPLVD
+5628 VDLWRYRIAWRPLDDSPALV
-5643 TSHVVSGRWLV
+5643 TGRWLV

-5659 AVPDDIAGALAGV
+5659 AVPADIAAALAGV
-5672 EIVSA
+5672 EIISTTVD
-5677 AAGALPVVDGLDGVV
+5677 ALPVVDGLAGVLALLPV
-5692 ALVPVE
+5692 A
-5698 DVLSLVQA
+5698 DVLRVVQA

-5724 ESVDPEQ
+5724 EVVDPVQ

-5756 AELTGRA
+5756 AELKGRA

-5775 REVAV
+5775 SEVAV
-5780 RASGVFGRRLRRAAV
+5780 RASGVFARRLRRAAV
-5795 GARGTWSPDGPVLVT
+5795 SARTPWVPDGPVLVT

-5822 WLVEQGTT
+5822 WLVEQGAT
-5830 ELVLVSRR
+5830 ELVLASRR

-5843 GAAELVAGLD
+5843 GAADLVASLD
-5853 ASVSIVACDVADRD
+5853 ATVRIVACDVSDRA
-5867 AVARLLAEHPVRAVF
+5867 AVASLLAEHPVRAIF
-5882 HAAGTVDDGVL
+5882 HAAGIVDDGVL
-5893 DALTKPRLDAVLRS
+5893 DALNEPRLNAVLRA
-5907 KSARWLDELAVAATT
+5907 KSARWLDELAEPATT

-5943 ANAELDALIES
+5943 ANAELDAVVES
-5954 RRARGLPGL
+5954 RRARGLSGL
-5963 SVAWGP
+5963 AVAWGP
-5969 WSGAGMAADVS
+5969 WAGAGMAADVS

-5993 RRALTALA
+5993 RRALAALA
-6001 TALSAADTT
+6001 TALAAGDTT
-6010 ITIADVDWPNFTSTS
+6010 ITIADVDWPTFTSNS
-6025 PLLEDFPTRH
+6025 PLLSDFPTRRAV
-6035 HTPEPVRDL
+6035 TEPVRDL
-6044 LDLVITHTAAILG
+6044 LALVVTHTAAILG
-6057 HPTVAPDRAFRD
+6057 HTTIDPDRAFRD

-6083 LAAAIAHPLP
+6083 LAAALTHPLP
-6093 ASVVFDYPTPAAV
+6093 ASLVFDHPTPTDV
-6106 AAHLETLVIHNPTT
+6106 AAHLRTLVIHNPSS
-6120 HPQPAADPSP
+6120 HPQGPAAPPTDPP
-6130 NPTEPVDWTRAAP
+6130 APVDWTRAAP

-6158 GVDEPGKS
+6158 GVDDLGKS
-6166 PDGVALD
+6166 PDEVNSGQVAAASLNRV
-6173 ISPGSPVS
+6173 GW
-6181 ISEAPEPGLA
+6181 PEGGETPSGHGADTAMGERNAAGAGLA
-6191 AVEPNRAGLEA
+6191 AFGQVGELEGGAGAPLTQRDGGSPATGSTSAGLGVGEGGA
-6202 VEVACGGGA
+6202 GGHVVGLSGGGRGA
-6211 TGAAVAGPTGLRDG
+6211 GVPVAQRDGGAGAAVRAPGVVGGGRGADSAVVERGAGVPTVQRDGGPQVAGSAGGGDVAASGRAARLGEIGRAVVGGLDAAHGVGGALGLPGVWREG
-6225 VDEDSVVIV
+6225 VDEGSVVIV

-6260 MAGFPDDRGWDL
+6260 VGAFPGDRGWDL

-6292 FLSTATEFDAAL
+6292 FLDTATGFDAGL

-6317 QQRLMLEASWAAIED
+6317 QQRLMLEASWAALED
-6332 AGIDPRGLKGSR
+6332 AGLDPKGLKGSR

-6362 KPELEGH
+6362 RSDLEGH
-6369 IGTGNAASVLSGRIA
+6369 VGTGNAASVLSGRIA

-6414 RGGECDMALA
+6414 KGGECDMALA

-6449 RCKAFAAAAD
+6449 RCKAFAAGAD

-6469 LVVMRLGDALKAGRR
+6469 LVVMRLGDALRDGRR
-6484 VLAVVRGTAV
+6484 ILAVVRGTAV

-6512 RVIEAALADAH
+6512 RVITAALADAH
-6523 LRTSDVDVVE
+6523 LTPSDVDAVE

-6552 TYGQGRDEPLWIGS
+6552 TYGQDRATPLWIGS

-6583 IKVVMAM
+6583 IKMVMAM
-6590 RHRELPK
+6590 RHGELPR
-6597 TLHVDA
+6597 TLHVDE
-6603 PSAQVDW
+6603 PSTQVDW
-6610 STGDVALLT
+6610 TTGSVALLT
-6619 EPREWPAD
+6619 DSQAWPAD

-6642 NAHVIV
+6642 NAHVIL
-6648 EDYPAAAISQV
+6648 EDFPTPPTIQV
-6659 ELEEPVPFVL
+6659 ELDEPTPFVL
-6669 SAASPEALIGQA
+6669 SAATPQALRGQA
-6681 RALLGTKP
+6681 QALLDVQP
-6689 TLDVAASLLDRAK
+6689 TVDVAASLLDRAL

-6711 ADADEFATGLR
+6711 ADAQEFAEGLQTVQDGLAER
-6722 AVADKGQAG
+6722 GK
-6731 NGGLAILFTGQG
+6731 LAILFTGQG
-6743 SQRAR
+6743 AQRAR
-6748 MGRELRAYPVF
+6748 MGRDLRVYPVF
-6759 AQAFDDIREQL
+6759 ARAFDDIRERL
-6770 SFDDNAIDDTVHAQ
+6770 PFDDDNIDDTVHAQ
-6784 AAIFALEVALYRLVE
+6784 AAIFALEVALYRLFE
-6799 SWGIA
+6799 SWGIT

-6821 SGVLSLDDACAL
+6821 NGILTLQDACTL

-6840 MQALPVGGA
+6840 MQALPTGGA
-6849 MLAVEAEPHEIDL
+6849 MLAVEAALADVNL
-6862 PPGVALAAVNGPRSL
+6862 PPGVDLAAVNGPQSL
-6877 VVSGDEDAV
+6877 VVSGDEDAI
-6886 DALAERWSTEGRRVK
+6886 DALASRWSAEGRRVK

-6919 EFGAIVHQLTLVPG
+6919 EFEAVVQELAMSPGEQAI
-6933 HRAVIS
+6933 IS
-6939 TVHPDADLS
+6939 TVRPDADMS
-6948 SPDYWVR
+6948 SPEYWVR
-6955 QVREPVRFTDAVAEA
+6955 QVREPVRFADAVAEA
-6970 RRRGVTRFLELGPDG
+6970 QRRGVTRFLELGPDG
-6985 VLTALVGTDA
+6985 VLTALVGTIA
-6995 DVAVTALRAG
+6995 ESSVAAASLRAG
-7005 KGERETV
+7005 KDERTELLT
-7012 LAAVGRLH
+7012 AIGRLH
-7020 EAGVDVDWRPLVA
+7020 VAGVDVDWRPLLA
-7033 GGRQVPLPAYAFDR
+7033 GGKQVPLPTYAFDR
-7047 QRFWPLAAKRSRVD
+7047 QRFWPLEAKRSRTD
-7061 DLTYGITW
+7061 DLTYDITW
-7069 APVAAP
+7069 TPIATPAAE
-7075 NTQLNGTWAVLGD
+7075 LSGTWAVLGQD
-7088 DTRGIGKLLESHGAE
+7088 DRGIAKLLEAHGAA
-7103 VVTEEADGL
+7103 VVQDEIDGL
-7112 AGIVSLL
+7112 AGIVSLMDL
-7119 GLNDTVDLLKRD
+7119 SDTVDLLKRD
-7131 GAPIWCV
+7131 GAPVWCV
-7138 TEGAVSI
+7138 TTGAVSVAS
-7145 DGEAT
+7145 ESA
-7150 DPERAQLWGLGRVA
+7150 DPDQAQFWGLGRVA

-7177 GDGPGVIAALAGTE
+7177 GDGPGLIAALAGTE
-7191 DQVAVRNGELR
+7191 DQVAVRDNKLL
-7202 ARRLTSTKLLPA
+7202 ARRLTSAKLSP
-7214 KTWRPTG
+7214 TRQWRPTG
-7221 PVLVTGGTGALGIEV
+7221 PVLITGGTGALGTEV
-7236 ARWLVDRGADELV
+7236 ARWLVARGADELV
-7249 LVSRRGADAPGIAE
+7249 LVSRSGADAPGVAE
-7263 LVESID
+7263 LVESLN
-7269 ARVHVVSC
+7269 AQVRVVSC
-7277 DLGDE
+7277 DLGDR
-7282 EAVRQVLRDHPVTAI
+7282 EAVRQLLLDNPVTTI
-7297 VHAAGVAGVADLVD
+7297 IHAAGVPGVAPLDQLD
-7311 LGANTIADALRAKAT
+7311 ADTIADTLRAKAV
-7326 GARHLDELATVD
+7326 GAQHLDELATVD

-7370 RRHAEGKPV
+7370 RRRAAGEPV
-7379 TSVAWGPWAGAG
+7379 TAVAWGPWAGAG

-7409 PAEALEALGAALDA
+7409 PADALEALGAALDA
-7423 GVPTVTVA
+7423 EVPTVTVA

-7436 RFADSFHTARSGT
+7436 RFADSFHTARPGT
-7449 LFTELLPNDP
+7449 LFTELLPQVSP
-7459 RPVDSDL
+7459 RPVESDL

-7480 TLLALVTAAVAEVLG
+7480 ALLTLVTDAVADVLG
-7495 YTGVDPN
+7495 YRGVDPN

-7515 VELRGK
+7515 VELRSR
-7521 LVAATGLALPSSLA
+7521 LATATGLALPASLA
-7535 FDYPTAT
+7535 FDYPTSA

-7593 AGWDGAATAEPA
+7593 AGWDGGAQAAPA
-7605 GDLDAADDDEFLSL
+7605 ADLDAASDEEFLSL

>member
-103 ISPREAVA
+103 ISPREALA

-138 GSATGVYA
+138 GSATGVFA

-157 ALPEE
+157 TLPEE

-173 SVISGRVAYALGL
+173 SVISGRVAYTLGL

-204 HMAMQALR
+204 HMAMRALR

-231 VFAEFARQNGLAA
+231 VFAEFARQNGLAV

-272 SDAVANGH
+272 SDAVARGH

-318 AGMSPSDVDVVEGH
+318 AGISSSDVDVVEGH

-383 VLALQHATLPKTLHV
+383 VLALRHATLPKTLHV

-413 LLTQARPWPEVDR
+413 LLTEARPWPEVDR

-451 EPAEVPVEPV
+451 EPVEVPAEPAV
-461 LAGTPWAL
+461 VGTPWVL

-474 EALRAQADR
+474 EALRAQAEL
-483 LAAVEESA
+483 LAAVEESD

-538 DLALL
+538 DLAFL

-563 FAEVFDDLHAR
+563 FAEVVDDLHAR
-574 LPFDDSAIDQTGN
+574 LPFDDAAIDQTGN

-606 GIRPDVLVGHSIGEV
+606 GVRPDVLVGHSIGEV

-649 PSGGAMLAVEISEAD
+649 PTGGAMLAVEISEAD

-670 EGLPEGV
+670 DGLPEGV

-688 VVSGDRGIVELLD
+688 VVSGDRRIVELLD
-701 RRFVEQSR
+701 RRFGEQSR
-709 RVKRLSVSHA
+709 RVKRLVVSHA

-726 PMLDEFERVVRGLTF
+726 PMLGEFERVVAGLSF
-741 GSPAIPVVATSTGD
+741 ASPTIPVVATATGD
-755 PGTPEYWVRQV
+755 PSTPGYWVRQV

-797 VGGVPALRAGHD
+797 VGGVPTLRAGHD

-862 VDDWRYRIDWSPVHP
+862 VDDWRYRIDWSPVDP
-877 RPAGDQG
+877 KPAGDQG
-884 WQVIGDDPT
+884 WHVIGDDPT
-893 LADLPRSDNPAAV
+893 LSDLPRSDNPAAV

-935 VSTSPTDPV
+935 ISTGPADPV

-965 RWGGLIDLDAT
+965 RWGGLIDLDT
-976 FDLARLAAVLA
+976 TPDLARLAAVLA

-996 GDATYAR
+996 ADATYAR
-1003 RLVPA
+1003 RLIPA
-1008 PANSGTP
+1008 PANSGIP

-1038 LAGRGAQHLLL
+1038 LAGRGAEHLVL
-1049 TSRRGPDAPGTADL
+1049 TSRRGPDAPGAADL
-1063 VRELATLGTRAEVIA
+1063 VRELATLGARAEVVA
-1078 CDVADRDALT
+1078 CDVADRDALA
-1088 ALLAEHTVTAA
+1088 ALLAEHTITAA
-1099 FHTAGVVASTSLA
+1099 FHTAGVVASTPLA

-1126 ADGAATL
+1126 ADGATNL

-1145 GSIAGVWGSGGQAA
+1145 SSIAGVWGSGGQAA
-1159 YAAANAHLDAIAAQR
+1159 YAAANAHLDAVAAQR
-1174 RAQGKPATCVSWGPW
+1174 RAQGKSATCVSWGPW
-1189 AGSGMLADADA
+1189 AGSGMLTDADA

-1255 PWSAPTVAVKSTWDD
+1255 PWSTPAVAVSKSTWDD
-1270 SGALDLVRAE
+1270 GGALDLVRAE
-1280 VATVLGYTGAVD
+1280 VATVLGYTGSVD

-1302 DSLTAVELRDRLV
+1302 DSLTAVELRDRLAT
-1315 SVTGQ
+1315 VTGQ

-1480 YAGVALASEGMAGYL
+1480 YAGVALASEGLAGYL

-1602 AVANG
+1602 AIANG
-1607 HRVLAV
+1607 HSVLAV

-1644 AAAGLTPSDVDAVE
+1644 AAAGLDPSDVDAVE

-1706 AVIKM
+1706 GVIKM

-1716 HGVLPMSLHIDTPTA
+1716 HGVLPRSLHIDAPTS

-1741 LLTESQPWTPGPR
+1741 LLTESQPWSPGPR

-1769 VILESAPESAKAL
+1769 VILE
-1782 TAGGSGPVEA
+1782 
-1792 GVSSLEAGG
+1792 AGG
-1801 PNWSAATEV
+1801 PNWSAASEV
-1810 TRESIVDDKQPG
+1810 TRESSVDDKQPG
-1822 SRTGVASAWV
+1822 SRTGATSAWV
-1832 LSAGSAV
+1832 LSAASAV
-1839 GVREQAARLARFLE
+1839 GVREQAARLVRFLE
-1853 DHPTNPEA
+1853 AYPADPAA
-1861 VARTL
+1861 VAHTL

-1885 ALGRVAEG
+1885 ALGRLAEG

-1929 VFAAAF
+1929 VFAEAF
-1935 DEVVARVSF
+1935 DEVVSRVSF
-1944 DDGAIDQTGNA
+1944 DDDAIDQTGNA

-1960 ALQVALHRLLESLGI
+1960 ALQVALYRLLESRGI
-1975 HADVLVGH
+1975 HADILVGH

-2027 SESDLRQQFPD
+2027 SESELAAEFPD
-2038 GLPEGVDLA
+2038 GLPAGVDLA

-2070 FVEQSRR
+2070 FGEQSRR

-2089 HLMDPMLGEFEQVV
+2089 HLMDPMLAEFEQVV
-2103 RELSFASPTIPL
+2103 RGLSFDSPTIPL
-2115 VNTSTGDP
+2115 VSTSTGDP

-2142 VSGLGDVGTFV
+2142 VSGLSDVGTFV

-2219 RHFWARPKPTPTG
+2219 RHFWARPKPAPTG
-2232 LQPADHP
+2232 LQPANHP

-2247 GDGGHLFTGTLPAE
+2247 GDGGHLFTGTLAAE
-2261 GWLADHVV
+2261 GWLADHFI
-2269 HGAVVLPGTALLDLA
+2269 HGAVVLPGTALLELA

-2297 ELTIEAPLTLPATLQ
+2297 ELTIEAPLTLPTTLQ
-2312 LSVAAPTSDG
+2312 LSVAAPTPDG
-2322 SRSFAIHST
+2322 TRSITIHST

-2337 RHASGVLSATEAE
+2337 RHASGVLSTATSESAFAPE
-2350 PVLPA
+2350 
-2355 DVAGEHIAAAP
+2355 VAGDLAA
-2366 SPYGTRSFAVHATT
+2366 
-2380 DATWTRHA
+2380 
-2388 SGALGAAEVEPVLPV
+2388 L
-2403 DVAGEHVAAPAPD
+2403 
-2416 GTGSFAVRATTD
+2416 
-2428 ATWTRHASGAL
+2428 
-2439 SATEV
+2439 
-2444 EPVLPVDVAGE
+2444 
-2455 HVAVAASTPDGT
+2455 
-2467 RSFGVHATTGTTWAR
+2467 
-2482 HASGVLGAAGA
+2482 
-2493 EPVLP
+2493 
-2498 ADVAGEPIAVDDL
+2498 DDL

-2522 GPAFQGI
+2522 GPAFQGL
-2529 HAVRRT
+2529 HSVHRT
-2535 GQGLIVEVSAPVD
+2535 GRGLIAEVGAPVD
-2548 IKGFGLHPA
+2548 VTGFGLHPA

-2578 FAWTGVT
+2578 FAWAGVT
-2585 LHAAGADRLRAH
+2585 LHATGAERLCAY
-2597 LTRIAPDAVRIVV
+2597 LTRIAPDAVRVVV
-2610 TDDDGAPVAS
+2610 TDDDGALVAS

-2650 SADIE
+2650 SADTE

-2669 TLALVQAWIRHN
+2669 TLGLVQAWIRHN

-2725 VLVDAAQGCDLA
+2725 VLVDATDVSDLA
-2737 GVLALDE
+2737 GALALDE

-2752 MVLASRLV
+2752 NVLAPRIV

-2786 AALSTPD
+2786 AALSIPD
-2793 QPLRPGEVRVAVRSA
+2793 QTLRPGEVRVAVRSA

-2902 LRAGERV
+2902 LRAGERI

-2983 SRRLLGDGGRFIE
+2983 SKRLLGDGGRFIE

-3006 GFPGLTY
+3006 DFPGLTY
-3013 RAFDLGEAGP
+3013 RAFDLSEAGP

-3030 QELIALFGHGGLRLL
+3030 QELIALFGHGELRLL

-3122 ADVTVV
+3122 ADVTIV

-3153 AGVADDGL
+3153 AGIADDGL
-3161 ITDLTPDRLQ
+3161 IIDLTPDRLQ

-3182 VLASLELD
+3182 VLACLELD

-3232 SLAWGLWAEASGIT
+3232 SLAWGLWEEASGIT
-3246 ASLTAADRER
+3246 SSLTTADRQR
-3256 LGTALSTEDGLALF
+3256 LGTALSTEDGLTLF

-3290 AHPLLRGMTV
+3290 AHPLLRGMSV

-3305 AKALALTSDNALD
+3305 AKAVSLTTDNALD

-3362 TGLRLPPTVVFDH
+3362 TGLRLPPTIVFDH

-3381 AALLSETRPAAKKAV
+3381 AALLSETRPAAKKTVARV
-3396 VRAVDT
+3396 VDAG
-3402 SADGIVIVGM
+3402 ADDIVIVGM

-3417 GGVGSPEELWDLV
+3417 GGAGSPEELWELV

-3510 IDPMSLHGSKS
+3510 IDPMSLHGSRS

-3582 AVQALRNGECTLAV
+3582 AVQALRNGECALAL

-3773 AEEPTPHVDWT
+3773 ADEPTPHVDWT

-3796 WPRVERPRR
+3796 WPSVERPRR

-3825 GPDPVA
+3825 GPAPVV

-3845 LSAASADALRAQAS
+3845 LSAASTDALRAQAS

-3866 ELDPVDVGLSLVSGR
+3866 GLDPVDVGLSLASAR

-3893 TTDELRTAL
+3893 TTDDLRTAL
-3902 IGAEGQVISRGR
+3902 LEAEGQVISRGR

-3927 GMGQEL
+3927 DMGQEL
-3933 RVFPAFKAAFDDIRA
+3933 RVFPAFKAAFDDVRA

-3956 IDETG
+3956 IDQTG
-3961 NAQLALFAVEVALFR
+3961 NAQPALFAVEVATFR

-3981 GVRPDV
+3981 GVHPDV

-3996 AAAHVSGIL
+3996 AAAHVAGIL
-4005 SLDDACALVA
+4005 TLDDACTLVA
-4015 ARARLMQ
+4015 ARASLMQ

-4039 LALEFPEGLP
+4039 LAAQFSDGLP

-4073 LLDRRFVEQSRRV
+4073 LLDRRFVEQSCRV

-4099 MDPMLGEFRQVV
+4099 MDPMLDEFRQVV

-4136 WVRQVQ
+4136 WVRQVR

-4175 VDDAVTAP
+4175 VDGAVTAP

-4289 VADADGLV
+4289 VADAGGLV

-4359 AVLGGKEDQVVL
+4359 KVLGGTEDQVLL

-4377 ARRVRRAPLGHRQ
+4377 ARRLRRAPLGHRR

-4420 TEVVLV
+4420 TEVVLA

-4438 PVYVET
+4438 PVHVAA

-4452 VSALLARHPVTTIV
+4452 VAALLARHPATMIV
-4466 HAAGVDTR
+4466 HAAGIDTR

-4479 ADPTAYADVT
+4479 ADPAAYAEVT

-4496 RHLHELAP
+4496 RNLHELAP

-4539 RVAEGRRATSLAW
+4539 RAAAGQRATSIAW
-4552 GPWSTG
+4552 GPWSAG
-4558 MAAGSA
+4558 MATGAA

-4570 RGLTPMR
+4570 RGLNPLR

-4587 ALDGGDTAVVIA
+4587 ALDSGDTAVVIA
-4599 DVDWERFIP
+4599 DVDWERFVP
-4608 AFTSVRPSPLLAEF
+4608 AFTSVRPSPLLTEF
-4622 VPADSAPT
+4622 VPADTAPT
-4630 HSSWASTM
+4630 HGSWASTT
-4638 ANLSTQER
+4638 ADLSTQER

-4688 LRNRLATTTAIAIPA
+4688 LRNRLVATTAFAIPA
-4703 TAVFDHPTAR
+4703 TAVFDHPTAQ
-4713 ALAEYL
+4713 ALADHL
-4719 ISFLAE
+4719 LGFLAE
-4725 EKPKS
+4725 EKPES
-4730 AQLVQTRDTTDP
+4730 AQPVQARDTTDP
-4742 VVIVG
+4742 IVIVG

-4762 WDLVTKGTDAIAD
+4762 WELVTTGTDAIAD
-4775 FPTDRGWDLG
+4775 FPADRGWDLG

-5157 ADPAVEAEDL
+5157 ADPVIEAEDL

-5188 KDFAGRYPDTAVAR
+5188 RDFAGRYPNAAVAR

-5269 FAAAFDAVCA
+5269 FVAAFDAVCA
-5279 RVSLDEPLADVVFGV
+5279 RVSLDEPLADVV
-5294 GAFGDGA
+5294 FGDGA

-5316 QVAVFRLVESWGIRP
+5316 QVAVFRLVESWGVRP
-5331 DHLVGHSIGELAAAH
+5331 DVLIGHSIGELAAAH

-5369 LPPGGAMLAVEA
+5369 LPAGGAMLAVEA
-5381 SEAELAAE
+5381 SESELVAE
-5389 FPEGLPAGV
+5389 FPDGLPAGV

-5403 NSDRSLVLSGDC
+5403 NSDRSIVLSG
-5415 STVELLNSLLVDR
+5415 ELSAIESLNGR
-5428 GRRVKRLSVSHAFH
+5428 IEGRRTKRLSVSHAFH
-5442 SHLVDPVLGEFAEVV
+5442 SHLVEPMLGEFAEVV
-5457 ETLAFRR
+5457 ETLVFRR

-5470 LTSVGDVATPEYW
+5470 PTSVGDVATPEYW

-5511 GVLAALVQ
+5511 GVLAAMVQ
-5519 QTVAAPAVPVLR
+5519 QTVAASAVPVLR
-5531 GGRDEVESTVDAVGH
+5531 GGRDEAESIVDAVAH
-5546 LHVSGARVDWT
+5546 LHVNGGRVDWT
-5557 AILGRAVPI
+5557 AILGRAVPL

-5595 SGAVR
+5595 SGAVQ
-5600 VSEGEREQLTAVLP
+5600 VSEGEREQLSAVLP

-5643 TSHVVSGRWLV
+5643 ASRTISGRWLV

-5672 EIVSA
+5672 EIVA
-5677 AAGALPVVDGLDGVV
+5677 AAPGGLPVVDGVVGVV
-5692 ALVPVE
+5692 ALLPVE
-5698 DVLSLVQA
+5698 DVLGVVQA

-5822 WLVEQGTT
+5822 WLVEQGAT

-5882 HAAGTVDDGVL
+5882 HAAGIVDDGVL

-5943 ANAELDALIES
+5943 ANAELDALVES

-6001 TALSAADTT
+6001 TALSAADTA
-6010 ITIADVDWPNFTSTS
+6010 ITIADVDWPNVTSTS

-6083 LAAAIAHPLP
+6083 LSAAITHPLP

-6106 AAHLETLVIHNPTT
+6106 AAHLGTLVIHNPTT

-6130 NPTEPVDWTRAAP
+6130 NPAEPVDWTRAAP

-6158 GVDEPGKS
+6158 GVDEAGKS
-6166 PDGVALD
+6166 LDGVVDRSGSGVVEAGPAAVDLSLVAD
-6173 ISPGSPVS
+6173 EPSPAIAESSLAIVEPSVVAAES
-6181 ISEAPEPGLA
+6181 RLATVEPRLAIVEPGLV
-6191 AVEPNRAGLEA
+6191 AVEAGRTGRRGPVDPGVLA
-6202 VEVACGGGA
+6202 AGGDGVSVR
-6211 TGAAVAGPTGLRDG
+6211 TRDG

-6260 MAGFPDDRGWDL
+6260 MVGFPDDRGWEL

-6292 FLSTATEFDAAL
+6292 FLGTATEFDAAL

-6362 KPELEGH
+6362 KSELEGH

-6414 RGGECDMALA
+6414 KGGECDMALA

-6512 RVIEAALADAH
+6512 RVIEAALADAR

-6583 IKVVMAM
+6583 IKMVMAM
-6590 RHRELPK
+6590 RHRELPR

-6610 STGDVALLT
+6610 SAGDVALLT
-6619 EPREWPAD
+6619 EPRQWPAD

-6642 NAHVIV
+6642 NAHVII

-6669 SAASPEALIGQA
+6669 SAASPEALVGQA
-6681 RALLGTKP
+6681 RALLDIKP

-6702 LPHRAVVIA
+6702 LPHRAVIIA
-6711 ADADEFATGLR
+6711 TDADEFATGLR
-6722 AVADKGQAG
+6722 AVADRGQADK
-6731 NGGLAILFTGQG
+6731 GGLAILFTGQG
-6743 SQRAR
+6743 SQRAH
-6748 MGRELRAYPVF
+6748 MGRELRAYPAF
-6759 AQAFDDIREQL
+6759 AQAFDDIRDRL
-6770 SFDDNAIDDTVHAQ
+6770 PFDDNAIDDTVHAQ

-6821 SGVLSLDDACAL
+6821 SGILSLDDACAL

-6840 MQALPVGGA
+6840 MQALPAGGA

-6862 PPGVALAAVNGPRSL
+6862 PPGVALAAVNAARSL

-6919 EFGAIVHQLTLVPG
+6919 EFSAIVHQLTLSPG
-6933 HRAVIS
+6933 HHSVIS
-6939 TVHPDADLS
+6939 TVHPDADLG

-6995 DVAVTALRAG
+6995 DVAVTGLRAG

-7020 EAGVDVDWRPLVA
+7020 EAGVEVDWRPLVA
-7033 GGRQVPLPAYAFDR
+7033 GGRQVPLPTYAFDR

-7061 DLTYGITW
+7061 DLTYDITW
-7069 APVAAP
+7069 TPVAAP
-7075 NTQLNGTWAVLGD
+7075 NGRLDGTWAVLGD
-7088 DTRGIGKLLESHGAE
+7088 DTRGIGKLLEAHGAE
-7103 VVTEEADGL
+7103 VVTQEVDGL

-7119 GLNDTVDLLKRD
+7119 SLNDTVALLKRD

-7150 DPERAQLWGLGRVA
+7150 DPELAQLWGLGRVA

-7191 DQVAVRNGELR
+7191 DQVAVRDGGLL
-7202 ARRLTSTKLLPA
+7202 ARRLKGTKLLPT

-7236 ARWLVDRGADELV
+7236 ARWLADRGADELV
-7249 LVSRRGADAPGIAE
+7249 LVSRRGAGAPGVAD

-7269 ARVHVVSC
+7269 AQVHVVSC
-7277 DLGDE
+7277 DLGDK
-7282 EAVRQVLRDHPVTAI
+7282 EAVRQLLRDHPVTAI

-7311 LGANTIADALRAKAT
+7311 LDADTMADALRAKAT
-7326 GARHLDELATVD
+7326 GAQHLDELATVD

-7363 ALDAIAH
+7363 ALDALAH
-7370 RRHAEGKPV
+7370 RRHAAGKPV

-7409 PAEALEALGAALDA
+7409 PADALEALGAALDA

-7436 RFADSFHTARSGT
+7436 RFADSFHTARPGT
-7449 LFTELLPNDP
+7449 LFAELLPDDP

-7480 TLLALVTAAVAEVLG
+7480 TLLALVTGAVAEVLG
-7495 YTGVDPN
+7495 YNGVDPN

-7521 LVAATGLALPSSLA
+7521 LVVATGLALPSSLA
-7535 FDYPTAT
+7535 FDYPTSA

-7593 AGWDGAATAEPA
+7593 AGWDGAAPAEPA